1 LPTTVFI
8 ADDHDL
14 TVRGTEAAIRA
25 ISGFEVVGT
34 ATSGIAAI
42 AAIRRLKPDC
52 AVLDLSMPGAS
63 GLEVLIEAR
72 RWSPKTRVLV
82 ITGNAQ
88 PSVLAQLVESGANGV
103 FLKSGPLEEF
113 CEGLRRVA
121 AGGRAIGDDVARL
134 VEPVQANNG
143 LTRREIE
150 VLNCVARGLS
160 NAQIGGH
167 LGVSAKTV
175 DSHRTSLMRKF
186 GVHSTATLLVRAMRE
201 GLIDVNE
208 P

>member
-1 LPTTVFI
+1 MF
-8 ADDHDL
+8 
-14 TVRGTEAAIRA
+14 
-25 ISGFEVVGT
+25 GFEVVGT
-34 ATSGIAAI
+34 AASGIAAI
-42 AAIRRLKPDC
+42 AAIRRLRPDC

-72 RWSPKTRVLV
+72 RWSPHTRIVV
-82 ITGNAQ
+82 VTANETPA
-88 PSVLAQLVESGANGV
+88 VLAQLVDSGADGI
-103 FLKSGPLEEF
+103 FLKSGPLEGF
-113 CEGLRRVA
+113 CEGLRRVV
-121 AGGRAIGDDVARL
+121 AGNRVIAEDVARL
-134 VEPVQANNG
+134 VGAADGNAG
-143 LTRREIE
+143 LTGREIE
-150 VLNCVARGLS
+150 VLNCIARGMS
-160 NAQIGGH
+160 NARIGSH